1 MVKNKITIR
10 EQHILDDLTSV
21 SKTILP
27 LVKQIM
33 GNKGLIE
40 IDLLKNWE
48 EIIGPTLS
56 KYSLPIQIKFAK
68 NEKNNGIIEIMVLSG
83 AFAMEIKQN
92 EKQIIEKINNFI
104 GYNALVKMQIIQ
116 NSCPEDFL
124 IGKNSIDN
132 VKKYLV
138 TPSEQNYI
146 TELVDGVK
154 DNNLKERLE
163 KLGQAIFDNNKK
175 GE

>member
-1 MVKNKITIR
+1 MTKNKVDIR
-10 EQHILDDLTSV
+10 EQHTLNDLTSV

-27 LVKQIM
+27 LIKQIM

-40 IDLLKNWE
+40 IELLKNWE

-56 KYSLPIQIKFAK
+56 KYSLPKQIKFVK
-68 NEKNNGIIEIMVLSG
+68 NEKTNGTIEIMVLSG
-83 AFAMEIKQN
+83 AFAMEIKQR
-92 EKQIIEKINNFI
+92 EQQIIEKINNFI
-104 GYNALVKMQIIQ
+104 GYSALIKIQIIQ

-132 VKKYLV
+132 IKKYLV

-146 TELVDGVK
+146 TELVNGVK

>member
-1 MVKNKITIR
+1 MKNKVNIR
-10 EQHILDDLTSV
+10 EQHTLSDLTSV

-33 GNKGLIE
+33 GDKGLIE
-40 IDLLKNWE
+40 IELLKNWE
-48 EIIGPTLS
+48 EIVGTTLS
-56 KYSLPIQIKFAK
+56 KYSLPKQIKFSK
-68 NEKNNGIIEIMVLSG
+68 NENNNGVIEILVLSG
-83 AFAMEIKQN
+83 AFAMEIKQR

-116 NSCPEDFL
+116 NNCPENFL

-138 TPSEQNYI
+138 SPSEQNYI
-146 TELVDGVK
+146 TELVDGIK
-154 DNNLKERLE
+154 DNNLKEKLE
-163 KLGQAIFDNNKK
+163 KLGQAIFDKNTK